1 MIENL
6 IVWIVLG
13 LIAGVIAN
21 LIVGGG
27 FGLLGSIVLGIVG
40 AVVGGFLARA
50 LGLGTV
56 RGINPESIVIAT
68 VGAVLVIAV
77 ARAASGRRRAL

>member
-21 LIVGGG
+21 LLVGGG

-56 RGINPESIVIAT
+56 SGFNIPSIVIAT
-68 VGAVLVIAV
+68 IGAILVIGV
-77 ARAASGRRRAL
+77 ARAASGRRRSL